1 MKIAK
6 IVRQQYPDMIIEG
19 DIFPAGAIAQ
29 MIANLAGTIFM
40 VGLVLMFFGETIAR
54 SVNIPSFTQAMNWI
68 SQNKMQTFI
77 IIYIINIFGSNMLNT
92 GAFEVTLNDE
102 LIHSKLQTGQMPS
115 IDMILSG
122 ISQSVQQ

>member
-1 MKIAK
+1 
-6 IVRQQYPDMIIEG
+6 
-19 DIFPAGAIAQ
+19 
-29 MIANLAGTIFM
+29 
-40 VGLVLMFFGETIAR
+40 
-54 SVNIPSFTQAMNWI
+54 
-68 SQNKMQTFI
+68 MQTFI
-77 IIYIINIFGSNMLNT
+77 ILYIINIFGSNMLNT